1 MTKRKRSLALL
12 LALLMLLSLSACGS
26 GSSNPEDEILESTG
40 GKDVERAPAL
50 DRVFSV
56 NSNSRYS
63 KNPFVATNHAN
74 QLICSLVYENM
85 VELDNNFEVIRDTGI
100 ISEWKC
106 DDSGKNWE
114 LTIEP
119 GHYFSDGSEVM
130 PRDVSYSMGWAINSD
145 RYFGRFASYQ
155 GASPG
160 EGVVYVTLGIGDRQ
174 FIKLLNLP
182 VIKAGTYGDL
192 GPAGNTPIG
201 SGPYCYNEEGDALV
215 ANEYYPGY
223 EDLPVDTIYLLEHNN
238 ADAIISAFEDGYID
252 VVINDPS
259 SYTNLGYAS
268 SNEFH
273 TYSTTNMHYVAF
285 NEESMLG
292 RYSYFRLAMQHAFDR
307 AYLVELLHGNAV
319 SAALPMY
326 PTCTAY
332 PSTLEDRL
340 NYDLEAVKNILIAAG
355 VEDYDEDGQLEFMSG
370 SPQEIDL
377 NFVVCA
383 DSSAK
388 CGIARRFQE
397 DMASIGLKVTVHE
410 LTWANY
416 MSALEEGS
424 FKSGKQQVTMDM
436 YYGEIRLRNNFDLT
450 EILQPRNEDN
460 ELTNQNYSR
469 SKDNTIVE
477 RIERYLAAP
486 DATRAD
492 EYYQLCDYIMNNN
505 GSFVVIGFEKQQI
518 ITRRGVCKGINPN
531 YGNPLFG
538 FADWEII
545 FDEPNAAGKG
555 AAQANMNKGEKN
567 DD

>member
-1 MTKRKRSLALL
+1 MTKRKRCLALL

-40 GKDVERAPAL
+40 GRDVERAPAL
-50 DRVFSV
+50 DQVFSL

-201 SGPYCYNEEGDALV
+201 SGPYCYNEEGDALI

-223 EDLPVDTIYLLEHNN
+223 EDLPVDTIYLKEYNS
-238 ADAIISAFEDGYID
+238 ADTIISAFEDGYID

-273 TYSTTNMHYVAF
+273 TYATTNMHYVAF

-292 RYSYFRLAMQHAFDR
+292 KYSYFRIAMQHAFDR

-319 SAALPMY
+319 AAALPMY
-326 PTCTAY
+326 PTCSAY
-332 PSTLEDRL
+332 PAALEDRL
-340 NYDLEAVKNILIAAG
+340 NYDLEACRNILIAAG
-355 VEDYDEDGQLEFMSG
+355 VQDYDEDGQLEFMSG
-370 SPQEIDL
+370 SPVEIEL
-377 NFVVCA
+377 HFVVCA

-410 LTWANY
+410 LTWAGY
-416 MSALEEGS
+416 MSALEEGG
-424 FKSGKQQVTMDM
+424 FKAGKQQVTMDM

-450 EILQPRNEDN
+450 ELLQPRNEDN

-486 DATRAD
+486 DATRSD
-492 EYYQLCDYIMNNN
+492 EYYQLCDYVMNNN

-545 FDEPNAAGKG
+545 FDEPNAAGKA
-555 AAQANMNKGEKN
+555 AAQGNTNKGEKN